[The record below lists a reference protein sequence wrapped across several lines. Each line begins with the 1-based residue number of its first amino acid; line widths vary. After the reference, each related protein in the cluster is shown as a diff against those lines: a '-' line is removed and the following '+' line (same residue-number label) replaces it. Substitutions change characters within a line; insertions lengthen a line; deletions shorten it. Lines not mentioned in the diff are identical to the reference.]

1 MQVWMAVARKWMVE
15 RAEKAAEATR
25 DIQHASIMHGD
36 TFHPL
41 PLTGATLKVLHCKPL
56 ATDTAVAKWIECQA
70 NPCMASHAVYAAGY
84 GRFLAL
90 EEEGAA
96 AYADGML
103 SSVHWHFF
111 PGKEQQGS
119 MEPEGLLAGS
129 LLRCIKDTFAAFQVR
144 RIMHRP

>member
-1 MQVWMAVARKWMVE
+1 MAVARKWMVE
-15 RAEKAAEATR
+15 RAEKAAEASR
-25 DIQHASIMHGD
+25 NIQHASIMHGD

-41 PLTGATLKVLHCKPL
+41 PLTDATVLELRSKPL
-56 ATDTAVAKWIECQA
+56 ATDTAIAKWIECQA

-111 PGKEQQGS
+111 PGQEQQGS
-119 MEPEGLLAGS
+119 TEPDRLLAGS
-129 LLRCIKDTFAAFQVR
+129 LIKCIKDSIAAFQVR
-144 RIMHRP
+144 QNSKDMHGP